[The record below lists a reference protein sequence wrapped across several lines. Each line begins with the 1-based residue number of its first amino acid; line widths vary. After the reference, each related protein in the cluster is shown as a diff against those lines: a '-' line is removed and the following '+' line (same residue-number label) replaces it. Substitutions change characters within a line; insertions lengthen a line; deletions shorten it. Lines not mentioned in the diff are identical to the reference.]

1 MRASH
6 AKNLF
11 ILSPRKLSMPLPN
24 GERPQRRMAAAE
36 KTIKEIKP
44 EDIRVRILGTILALS
59 EGEMIIDD
67 GSGKLEIF
75 FDDQQQLV
83 NLREGQF
90 VRVVTRVLPLTNGFE
105 ARGEVVQN
113 LDGFDLQLWRKA
125 KEFLR
130 K

>member
-1 MRASH
+1 
-6 AKNLF
+6 
-11 ILSPRKLSMPLPN
+11 MPTPN

-36 KTIKEIKP
+36 KAIKEIKP

-83 NLREGQF
+83 NLHEGQL
-90 VRVVTRVLPLTNGFE
+90 VRVITRVLPLTNGFE

-113 LDGFDLQLWRKA
+113 LDGFDLGLWKKT
-125 KEFLR
+125 KEFL
-130 K
+130 KK

>member
-1 MRASH
+1 
-6 AKNLF
+6 
-11 ILSPRKLSMPLPN
+11 
-24 GERPQRRMAAAE
+24 MAAAE

-83 NLREGQF
+83 NLREGQLA
-90 VRVVTRVLPLTNGFE
+90 RVVTRILPLANGFE

-113 LDGFDLQLWRKA
+113 LDGFDLGLYRKA